1 MTVHGDIDRRQYLQ
15 GSEAEWNGIDYV
27 EVATPDQMTLRVHFI
42 NKVNVKG
49 TLGAT
54 QGSPPASGAATAV
67 TITGGEVITSVAVLP
82 IDEAADWSFDTEAR
96 PVLTIRVAA
105 PGDFSTYQ
113 LAVVSRA
120 LDPFFDSVP
129 FSFKANC
136 PSDFDCQQSAALC
149 PPPEALDVPIDY
161 LAKDFGSFKQAL
173 SEFSTLR
180 YPAWLERSEVDLG
193 TVMMEVLA
201 AIGDELSYYQ
211 DRIAGESLLTTG
223 TQPVSLLHL
232 ARLVDYEPAPATVA
246 TVLLQL
252 DVDTA
257 ISAIKTRVH
266 CQALAAGGGLID
278 FEVGEGLAD
287 PTTGEEATFA
297 YPVSARWNRANLQPY
312 WWDESRRCLPAG
324 SISLYLQGHGFGL
337 AAGQQLLI
345 DTAGLTTADPPIREV
360 VVTGPAPIEVS
371 DPVLG
376 VPLTQVTL
384 AAPTTL
390 DHDLTRTSYAG
401 NLVPATQGRSTSE
414 TFTIPGGTP
423 GGQPGSTSAALVR
436 LGPNWTP
443 QDPTPNYFYCLAN
456 GPLAWIAGTGT
467 EAESAQPTRPEI
479 VLSAQAGATAWTW
492 VRWLLDA
499 NPGDAAFTL
508 TPEQYSPVL
517 TASRYQRPD
526 QKPVSSTWFDYDGG
540 NGTTIRFG
548 DGTFGSLPTT
558 GLTFE
563 ATYRV
568 GGGVIGN
575 VAADAITIVT
585 SDAVNAHVLGCTNPF
600 PATGGTD
607 AETPQ
612 QIRDRAPQAF
622 AANPL
627 RIVRPAD
634 YVAAAESLPW
644 VQQAGT
650 TFRWTGSWLTA
661 LSAADPVATEQPTP
675 TEVGA
680 LTDLLNRRRLAG
692 YESYVLPPSYVSV
705 DLQITLCADPAYFAA
720 DVEEAVLTAL
730 RPGQLPGGAVG
741 FFDHTRWGFGAPLE
755 SSALLAAVQACTGV
769 DGVTQLLCR
778 QRGVQSTWTTLPETH
793 AVGADQILRVDDDP
807 SRPEAGSLKVIVNG
821 GKA

>member
-1 MTVHGDIDRRQYLQ
+1 MTVNGDIDRRQHLQ
-15 GSEAEWNGIDYV
+15 GLAAGWNGIDYV
-27 EVATPDQMTLRVHFI
+27 EVATLDQMTLRVHFI
-42 NKVNVKG
+42 NTVNVRG
-49 TLGAT
+49 TLDAT
-54 QGSPPASGAATAV
+54 PGSPPGSPPASSLAGAV

-82 IDEAADWSFDTEAR
+82 IDEATDWSVDTEAR

-105 PGDFSTYQ
+105 PGDFSTYR
-113 LAVVSRA
+113 LTVVSTA

-129 FSFKANC
+129 FSFKVNC
-136 PSDFDCQQSAALC
+136 PSDFDCQQPPAPC
-149 PPPEALDVPIDY
+149 PPPETLDVPIDY
-161 LAKDFGSFKQAL
+161 LAKDFDSFVQAL
-173 SEFSTLR
+173 SEFSTQR
-180 YPAWLERSEVDLG
+180 YPAWLERSEADLG
-193 TVMMEVLA
+193 MVVMEVLA
-201 AIGDELSYYQ
+201 ATGDELSYYQ
-211 DRIAGESLLTTG
+211 DRIAGESLLPTA

-232 ARLVDYEPAPATVA
+232 ARLVDYEPAPAIVA

-257 ISAIKTRVH
+257 ITAITTRVH

-287 PTTGEEATFA
+287 PTTGEVAAFS
-297 YPVSARWNRANLQPY
+297 YPVNALWNRSKLQPY

-324 SISLYLQGHGFGL
+324 STSFYLQGQGFGL

-345 DTAGLTTADPPIREV
+345 DTAGLTSADPPIREV
-360 VVTGPAPIEVS
+360 VVTGPAPIEIS
-371 DPVLG
+371 DPVFG
-376 VPLTQVTL
+376 NALTRVTL
-384 AAPTTL
+384 AAPTAQ

-414 TFTIPGGTP
+414 TFTIPGDSP
-423 GGQPGSTSAALVR
+423 GGQPDSTPAALVR

-443 QDPTPNYFYCLAN
+443 EDPTPNYFYCLAT
-456 GPLAWIAGTGT
+456 GPLAWIAGAGT
-467 EAESAQPTRPEI
+467 AADTAQTTRPEI
-479 VLSAQAGATAWTW
+479 VLSLPGGAGAWTW

-499 NPGDAAFTL
+499 APGDAAFTL

-517 TASRYQRPD
+517 SASQQTVR
-526 QKPVSSTWFDYDGG
+526 STWFDYDGG

-548 DGTFGSLPTT
+548 DGTFGSLPTP
-558 GLTFE
+558 GLTFQ
-563 ATYRV
+563 ALYRV

-575 VAADAITIVT
+575 VAADAIAIVT
-585 SDAVNAHVLGCTNPF
+585 ADAVNAHVLSCTNPF

-650 TFRWTGSWLTA
+650 TFRWTGSWLTVF
-661 LSAADPVATEQPTP
+661 SAADPVATEQPTP
-675 TEVGA
+675 TEVGM

-705 DLQITLCADPAYFAA
+705 DLQIMLCANPAYFAA
-720 DVEEAVLTAL
+720 DVEAAVLAAL
-730 RPGQLPGGAVG
+730 RPGQQPGGAVG

-755 SSALLAAVQACTGV
+755 SSALLAAAQACTGV
-769 DGVTQLLCR
+769 DGVTQVWFR
-778 QRGVQSTWTTLPETH
+778 QRGVQNSWAVLPETLTV
-793 AVGADQILRVDDDP
+793 AADQILRVDDDP
-807 SRPEAGSLKVIVNG
+807 SRPEAGSLKVIVKG